1 MDAQDD
7 MSDNI
12 KKLDAEL
19 AKKTSDLNA
28 FIFQLTGRIK
38 AVEDENATDKEDG
51 DIAASKENLDATIKV
66 VPQNTEQPELNL
78 NFTGEPDTAKEIDLQ
93 VSAVESVHT

>member
-1 MDAQDD
+1 
-7 MSDNI
+7 MSENI

-38 AVEDENATDKEDG
+38 AVEDENATDKEATDA
-51 DIAASKENLDATIKV
+51 AASKENLDATIKV
-66 VPQNTEQPELNL
+66 VPQNFQQPEIPPMNL
-78 NFTGEPDTAKEIDLQ
+78 NFTAEPEVAKEIDLQ
-93 VSAVESVHT
+93 KSAIESVHT